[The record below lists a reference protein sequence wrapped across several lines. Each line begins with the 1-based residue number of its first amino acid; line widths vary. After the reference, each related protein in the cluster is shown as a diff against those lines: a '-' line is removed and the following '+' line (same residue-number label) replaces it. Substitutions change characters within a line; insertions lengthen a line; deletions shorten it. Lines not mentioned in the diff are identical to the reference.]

1 MLNDSEK
8 YVLQFPVPDGARMKD
23 NGLAHFESQARETAA
38 KKGCIL
44 VGMNN
49 VKLDF
54 VRGRW
59 TVSGTAILNKFQAT
73 G

>member
-1 MLNDSEK
+1 MFNNSEK

-23 NGLAHFESQARETAA
+23 NGLAYFESQARETAA

-59 TVSGTAILNKFQAT
+59 TVSGTAILDKLQAT

>member
-1 MLNDSEK
+1 MDNESGK
-8 YVLQFPVPDGARMKD
+8 YLLQFPVHDGARLKD
-23 NGLAHFESQARETAA
+23 NGFAFFEAQARQTAA
-38 KKGCIL
+38 QKGCVL
-44 VGMNN
+44 LGMNN

-59 TVSGTAILNKFQAT
+59 TVSGTAILQKLQAT